1 MREIILWILSFISL
15 FVSLFWLQ
23 VMYIKKKDKI
33 LANYYPSV
41 SVLIPA
47 YNEEKNVAKAINS
60 VLNLDYP
67 KNKLKII
74 VINDGSID
82 KTKEVASN
90 FKEVLVLDNKHK
102 GLGKASALNHGLK
115 YVNTELFAVLDADS
129 EVGKDSLKKLVQLF
143 KDKKTAAAISRI
155 KVKNLHNTWTNIQR
169 IEYILATF
177 IRKLMSKI
185 DTLHITPGVLSVY
198 RTNVIK
204 KLNNFDEN
212 NITEDLEIAMR
223 LRYYNYNVKMND
235 EAITYTNV
243 PSTFK
248 QLWTQ
253 RIRWFRGFIQNNLKY
268 KKMFLSRKHGL
279 MGKLQLPLNA
289 ITFFTILLTFF
300 LLSYELIRNIYIGIT
315 KIVLLRNDI
324 IYIIKFPSIK
334 ELLLSIDLKYW
345 FPLTIAFVLSL
356 FLLHLAHRLSKE
368 KWLFNPALLIYFSV
382 YPLLRLVHW
391 ITAVY
396 KESVKTKRKW

>member
-143 KDKKTAAAISRI
+143 KDKKTAAAMP
-155 KVKNLHNTWTNIQR
+155 K
-169 IEYILATF
+169 
-177 IRKLMSKI
+177 
-185 DTLHITPGVLSVY
+185 
-198 RTNVIK
+198 
-204 KLNNFDEN
+204 
-212 NITEDLEIAMR
+212 R
-223 LRYYNYNVKMND
+223 L
-235 EAITYTNV
+235 
-243 PSTFK
+243 P
-248 QLWTQ
+248 
-253 RIRWFRGFIQNNLKY
+253 
-268 KKMFLSRKHGL
+268 
-279 MGKLQLPLNA
+279 
-289 ITFFTILLTFF
+289 
-300 LLSYELIRNIYIGIT
+300 
-315 KIVLLRNDI
+315 
-324 IYIIKFPSIK
+324 
-334 ELLLSIDLKYW
+334 
-345 FPLTIAFVLSL
+345 
-356 FLLHLAHRLSKE
+356 
-368 KWLFNPALLIYFSV
+368 
-382 YPLLRLVHW
+382 
-391 ITAVY
+391 
-396 KESVKTKRKW
+396 

>member
-198 RTNVIK
+198 RTNIIK